1 MSVSFIGGRRVAEQ
15 LHRPGE
21 AEADA
26 SPVTARQGDQEI
38 QFSTEELAQ
47 ILASHK
53 RWLESDGREGER
65 AELSNA
71 WLPEVSLVGADLRRA
86 LLSNANLLNADLTGA
101 DLRGADLR
109 GATLAPVK
117 GLQVQQ
123 LAGADLTDASLEP
136 EVAKFE
142 GLAHVAEISKHAR
155 GVFLGVVG
163 GCVYAWLALATTSDL
178 ALVVNAVST
187 PLPIIQTEVPIA
199 GFFLAAP
206 VLLLGLYVYLHM
218 YLQRLWR
225 GLAKLPAIF
234 PDAFSLDEKAYPWLL
249 NSLVRLYV
257 FRLTENR
264 PPLSWLQVGI
274 SVVFAWVLVPLT
286 VFLFWLRYLPKH
298 DWLGSFGLSLLVI
311 LAFWTGCSM
320 YRITKTTL
328 LGEQA
333 QGRPLTRLPEFAV
346 ALVVVVMTFTASSLA
361 ITAQRPIEAFGFR
374 LYADLQG
381 ADLKETVLS
390 GINLTA
396 ANLRGA
402 RLERA
407 DLSATSFHG
416 ADLRNTDLRAANLS
430 STGIEGADFRRADLW
445 SADLRGSDLRGSDF
459 RGANLQFTRFNGADL
474 SGSDLTGTKRLLQRQ
489 LEEACGNSAT
499 RLPDE
504 LLIKPCERAQ

>member
-1 MSVSFIGGRRVAEQ
+1 MTEQ
-15 LHRPGE
+15 LYRPGE
-21 AEADA
+21 AEADDCLA
-26 SPVTARQGDQEI
+26 AARQDDREVQL
-38 QFSTEELAQ
+38 SADALASV
-47 ILASHK
+47 LASHA
-53 RWLESDGREGER
+53 RWLRTDGRDGEC
-65 AELSNA
+65 ANLNNA
-71 WLPEVSLVGADLRRA
+71 WLPEASLVDADLRRA
-86 LLSNANLLNADLTGA
+86 SLRNVNLLNADLTGA
-101 DLRGADLR
+101 DFRGADLR
-109 GATLAPVK
+109 GATLSPVK

-187 PLPIIQTEVPIA
+187 ALPIIQTEVPIA

-225 GLAKLPAIF
+225 GLAKLPAFF

-257 FRLTENR
+257 LRLTEDR
-264 PPLSWLQVGI
+264 PSLWWLQVGI
-274 SVVFAWVLVPLT
+274 SVVFAWVLVPVT

-298 DWLGSFGLSLLVI
+298 DWLGSLGLSLLVI

-333 QGRPLTRLPEFAV
+333 QERSLRRAPEVAV
-346 ALVVVVMTFTASSLA
+346 ALVVTLLTFATSAIA
-361 ITAQRPIEAFGFR
+361 ITAHRPIEVFGFR

-381 ADLKETVLS
+381 ADLSDAVLS

-402 RLERA
+402 KLERA
-407 DLSATSFHG
+407 DFSATSLHA
-416 ADLRNTDLRAANLS
+416 ADLRNAVLRAANLS
-430 STGIEGADFRRADLW
+430 SAGIEGADFRKADLW
-445 SADLRGSDLRGSDF
+445 TADLRGSDVRGSDF
-459 RGANLQFTRFNGADL
+459 RGANLHYTRFGGADL
-474 SGSDLTGTKRLLQRQ
+474 SGSDLTDTTHLIPRQ
-489 LEEACGNSAT
+489 LEEACGDSAT
-499 RLPDE
+499 RLPGE
-504 LLIKPCERAQ
+504 LEIKSCQ